1 MPRFVELLRSR
12 SAPRFAVLT
21 LMSVGFSG
29 CSADMSTRLSQNY
42 SNPFAS
48 EPQATGSVPTPA
60 VERRELPQYARPQPQ
75 AQYQQQYQSQA
86 LPPPAVAA
94 PHSYPVASSGVSGGG
109 RGLSS
114 YTPPPA
120 HPQLETTGTVAPRS
134 VAAAHPPAAN
144 GTTIIVGT
152 SDTLDIISKR
162 YNVSTAAI
170 LQANGYKG
178 PRALSPGQQLII
190 PRQTAAV
197 AAPAMASAPAVAAPV
212 SKPVAAV
219 AAAPTVHVVNRGDTL
234 MSIAHRNHVPVADL
248 ARANNLDT
256 SAKLSLGMKLTVPG
270 AKSAAAAPALQPVA
284 AAPVQPVAT
293 AAPATK
299 MAAAAVPPQSA
310 RLAQATTNVTE
321 EKPVVAEAPA
331 AKPSETTGGL
341 PTFRWPVRGKVI
353 TSYGAKTNGK
363 SNDGINL
370 AVPEGTPVKAAED
383 GVVAYSGNELKGY
396 GNLVLVR
403 HSNGYVTAYAHASE
417 LMVKRG
423 DTIKRGQIIAKSGQS
438 GEVGSPQLH
447 FEIRK
452 GSSPVDPL
460 QFLNGA

>member
-1 MPRFVELLRSR
+1 MSLVAELLCSR
-12 SAPRFAVLT
+12 RVPHVAALALISFGFA
-21 LMSVGFSG
+21 G
-29 CSADMSTRLSQNY
+29 CSADMSTRLSQDPF

-48 EPQATGSVPTPA
+48 QPEATGSVAAPVT
-60 VERRELPQYARPQPQ
+60 ERRELPQYSRPQ
-75 AQYQQQYQSQA
+75 YRSQP
-86 LPPPAVAA
+86 LPPPIAVPQTYPAA
-94 PHSYPVASSGVSGGG
+94 STGVSPGG
-109 RGLSS
+109 RGLAS
-114 YTPPPA
+114 YAPPA
-120 HPQLETTGTVAPRS
+120 HPIEATGTVAPRS
-134 VAAAHPPAAN
+134 IAATRGAGQG

-152 SDTLDIISKR
+152 SDTLDVLARR
-162 YNVSTAAI
+162 YNVTPAAI

-190 PRQTAAV
+190 PRQATAA
-197 AAPAMASAPAVAAPV
+197 AAPALAAPA
-212 SKPVAAV
+212 SKVV
-219 AAAPTVHVVNRGDTL
+219 AAAGAAPSLHVVNPGETL
-234 MSIAHRNHVPVADL
+234 LSIARRKHVSVGELAKANHIDS
-248 ARANNLDT
+248 
-256 SAKLSLGMKLTVPG
+256 SAKLKLGMKLTVPG
-270 AKSAAAAPALQPVA
+270 AKTAAAAPEAPPATIAAAQPVM
-284 AAPVQPVAT
+284 AP
-293 AAPATK
+293 PATK
-299 MAAAAVPPQSA
+299 MAAVTAVPPQSA
-310 RLAQATTNVTE
+310 RLAQATTKVE
-321 EKPVVAEAPA
+321 EAPA
-331 AKPSETTGGL
+331 ETPVKAAEATGAL

-363 SNDGINL
+363 ANDGINL

-403 HSNGYVTAYAHASE
+403 HANGYVTAYAHASE

-452 GSSPVDPL
+452 GSTPVDPL

>member
-1 MPRFVELLRSR
+1 MPQV
-12 SAPRFAVLT
+12 AVLA
-21 LMSVGFSG
+21 LMSVGFAG
-29 CSADMSTRLSQNY
+29 CSADMQTRFSDNSF

-48 EPQATGSVPTPA
+48 QPEATGSVRAPA
-60 VERRELPQYARPQPQ
+60 AERREPPQYGRPQHSAPQ
-75 AQYQQQYQSQA
+75 FQSQA
-86 LPPPAVAA
+86 LPPPPVAA
-94 PHSYPVASSGVSGGG
+94 PHAYPASSGGVSGGG
-109 RGLSS
+109 RGISS
-114 YTPPPA
+114 YAPPSRPA
-120 HPQLETTGTVAPRS
+120 IETTATVAPRS
-134 VAAAHPPAAN
+134 VAAARPAAHN

-152 SDTLDIISKR
+152 SDTLDILARR
-162 YNVSTAAI
+162 YNVSSAAI

-178 PRALSPGQQLII
+178 PRVLSPGQQLII
-190 PRQTAAV
+190 PRQ
-197 AAPAMASAPAVAAPV
+197 
-212 SKPVAAV
+212 AAV
-219 AAAPTVHVVNRGDTL
+219 AAAPAAPVASKPVAAAAAPSSVHVVNRGDTL
-234 MSIAHRNHVPVADL
+234 MGIARRNRVTVAEL
-248 ARANNLDT
+248 ARANNLDQ
-256 SAKLSLGMKLTVPG
+256 SARLSLGMKLTVPG
-270 AKSAAAAPALQPVA
+270 SRSAAVA
-284 AAPVQPVAT
+284 AVGQPVAT
-293 AAPATK
+293 IPAQPVAPAAAPATK
-299 MAAAAVPPQSA
+299 MAAAGGPPQAA
-310 RLAQATTNVTE
+310 RLASATTNVTE
-321 EKPVVAEAPA
+321 EKRVVEQTSV
-331 AKPSETTGGL
+331 KPSEATGAL

-417 LMVKRG
+417 LLVKRG
-423 DTIKRGQIIAKSGQS
+423 DTIKRGQVIAKSGQS

>member
-1 MPRFVELLRSR
+1 MSRVVELLCSR
-12 SAPRFAVLT
+12 RVPHVAVLA
-21 LMSVGFSG
+21 LMSVGFAG
-29 CSADMSTRLSQNY
+29 CSADMSTRLSQNSF

-48 EPQATGSVPTPA
+48 QREATGAVPAPA
-60 VERRELPQYARPQPQ
+60 IERRELPQYSRPQSQPRTVPPISAPQ
-75 AQYQQQYQSQA
+75 TY
-86 LPPPAVAA
+86 PA
-94 PHSYPVASSGVSGGG
+94 ASNGVTGGG
-109 RGLSS
+109 RGLAS
-114 YTPPPA
+114 YAPPA
-120 HPQLETTGTVAPRS
+120 HPIETTGAVPSRS
-134 VAAAHPPAAN
+134 VAARSAGQ

-152 SDTLDIISKR
+152 SDTLEGLARR
-162 YNVSTAAI
+162 YNVTSAAI
-170 LQANGYKG
+170 LQANGYRG

-190 PRQTAAV
+190 PRQTAT
-197 AAPAMASAPAVAAPV
+197 AAPALAAPA
-212 SKPVAAV
+212 SRPVAAAAV
-219 AAAPTVHVVNRGDTL
+219 APSVHVVNRGDTL
-234 MSIAHRNHVPVADL
+234 LSIAHRNRVSVAEL
-248 ARANNLDT
+248 ARANGLDPQ
-256 SAKLSLGMKLTVPG
+256 AKIRLGTKLTVP
-270 AKSAAAAPALQPVA
+270 SARTAAATPALPEPVAVAQPVAPMAAPAPR
-284 AAPVQPVAT
+284 
-293 AAPATK
+293 
-299 MAAAAVPPQSA
+299 MAAAAVGPQQSV
-310 RLAQATTNVTE
+310 RLAQATTKVE
-321 EKPVVAEAPA
+321 EPAAETPVKAAEA
-331 AKPSETTGGL
+331 TGAL

-423 DTIKRGQIIAKSGQS
+423 DTIKRGQVIAKSGQS

>member
-1 MPRFVELLRSR
+1 MSRIAELLRSR
-12 SAPRFAVLT
+12 RVPQVAVLT
-21 LMSVGFSG
+21 LMSVGFAG
-29 CSADMSTRLSQNY
+29 CSADMQTRLSDTSF

-48 EPQATGSVPTPA
+48 QPESTGSVRAPA
-60 VERRELPQYARPQPQ
+60 PVAERRELPQYSRPPAQAPQ
-75 AQYQQQYQSQA
+75 FQSQS

-94 PHSYPVASSGVSGGG
+94 PPAYPASAGGVSGGG
-109 RGLSS
+109 RGISS
-114 YTPPPA
+114 YAPPQRPA
-120 HPQLETTGTVAPRS
+120 IETTATVPPRS
-134 VAAAHPPAAN
+134 VAAARPSSHG

-152 SDTLDIISKR
+152 SDTLDILAKR
-162 YNVSTAAI
+162 YNVSSAAI

-178 PRALSPGQQLII
+178 PRTLSPGQQLVIP
-190 PRQTAAV
+190 PRQAV
-197 AAPAMASAPAVAAPV
+197 AAAPAPAVARPA
-212 SKPVAAV
+212 SKPVAA
-219 AAAPTVHVVNRGDTL
+219 AAASSSVHIVNRGDTL
-234 MSIAHRNHVPVADL
+234 MSIARRNQVPVSEL
-248 ARANNLDT
+248 ARANHLDQ
-256 SAKLSLGMKLTVPG
+256 SATLSLGMKLTVP
-270 AKSAAAAPALQPVA
+270 APKSASAAPAPVA
-284 AAPVQPVAT
+284 AAPAQPAAVVAT
-293 AAPATK
+293 PATR
-299 MAAAAVPPQSA
+299 MAAAGGPPQSA
-310 RLAQATTNVTE
+310 RLASATTNVVE
-321 EKPVVAEAPA
+321 EKPVAEAAP
-331 AKPSETTGGL
+331 AKPSEATGAL

-417 LMVKRG
+417 LLVKRG